1 MVKDAKIEF
10 ATFVVDQL
18 QGVGPVQA
26 KRMFGGYG
34 LFLGDIM
41 FALISGQTLYLK
53 FDAQSE
59 PAFVARG
66 LEPFTIPRQGKRI
79 AMSYRQAPEEVFED
93 PEQMMAWGNE
103 AYAAAL
109 RASQSG
115 KR

>member
-1 MVKDAKIEF
+1 
-10 ATFVVDQL
+10 
-18 QGVGPVQA
+18 
-26 KRMFGGYG
+26 MFGGHG

-41 FALISGQTLYLK
+41 FALITGQTLYLK
-53 FDAQSE
+53 ADAQSE

-66 LEPFTIPRQGKRI
+66 LEPFTFRRQGKPV

-93 PEQMMAWGNE
+93 PEQMTTWGNE

-109 RASQSG
+109 RASHSK